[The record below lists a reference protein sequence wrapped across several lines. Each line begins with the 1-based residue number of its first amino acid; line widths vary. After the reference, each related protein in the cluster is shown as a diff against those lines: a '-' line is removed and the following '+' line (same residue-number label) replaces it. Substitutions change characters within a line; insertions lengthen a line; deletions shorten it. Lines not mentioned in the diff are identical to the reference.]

1 LFVNGINHIN
11 KLLLLKKMAKPKN
24 QYRITIFNKNGYLGF
39 MPHVPNLQL
48 AINWIKKSNKYF
60 SATTINVYS
69 YDTKDFLQQIK
80 I

>member
-1 LFVNGINHIN
+1 
-11 KLLLLKKMAKPKN
+11 MPKPKN

-39 MPHVPNLQL
+39 MQYVPNLKN
-48 AINWIKKSNKYF
+48 AIDWIKKSNKYF

-69 YDTKDFLQQIK
+69 YDSKQFLKQIK